1 MGGSGVKWGEFGD
14 YWDDCFQHIA
24 PVRTWR
30 TGDGDKMEDE
40 WPVHAARGIFVRSQC
55 LLITLAASSMQE
67 KVFV

>member
-40 WPVHAARGIFVRSQC
+40 
-55 LLITLAASSMQE
+55 
-67 KVFV
+67 